1 MCERGYI
8 WNPAT
13 CSFKNG
19 KYVRNTI
26 DFSVIT
32 CDEIIEKTKAIP
44 TKSTSTKTVLTKC
57 TSTNFYT
64 LIAILLI
71 TIALLIAVSI
81 YCFFTEYREKQKSLL
96 PCRYIIIK
104 LKETGY

>member
-1 MCERGYI
+1 MRERGYI

-19 KYVRNTI
+19 KYMGNII

-32 CDEIIEKTKAIP
+32 CDEIIEETKTIP

-57 TSTNFYT
+57 TSTKTVLTKCTSANFYT
-64 LIAILLI
+64 LITILLI
-71 TIALLIAVSI
+71 TIALLIAVRI
-81 YCFFTEYREKQKSLL
+81 YCFFTEYREK
-96 PCRYIIIK
+96 
-104 LKETGY
+104 